1 MPIVAQGLSPGG
13 LAVELRII
21 RPFLAG
27 STARTYDLQLMQL
40 AQSTLPLLSGPFCGL
55 ELIFTEVDPSEIVHV
70 ASGIEGED
78 GRCLSIVHHL

>member
-1 MPIVAQGLSPGG
+1 
-13 LAVELRII
+13 
-21 RPFLAG
+21 
-27 STARTYDLQLMQL
+27 MQL